1 MMRFLVGR
9 VLQTVLS
16 MLVVISIVFVLTRL
30 SGNPIHLLLDVNATE
45 RDQEILTRYL
55 GLDQPLPVQYA
66 IYVKNLARGDLGQ
79 SILSRRPVAEHI
91 WERLPATVELGFVA
105 MFLSVLIGVPLGV
118 YSAVRRGGIMDG
130 AARVFAVLGQSM
142 PTFWLGLM
150 LILFF
155 GVVLGVL
162 PAGGRGGL
170 LHLILPAF
178 TLGYFT
184 SAAILRLTR
193 SAMLE
198 VLGSDYIKFARL
210 KGLHEQVV
218 LWKHGLKN
226 ALLPV
231 VTFAVMLFVQFLGGA
246 VVTETVFAW
255 PGLGR
260 LILESITT
268 RDYPIVQAGVLVLSA
283 LYLTGNL
290 FVDVLYSYL
299 NPLLQHPRGARL
311 RRALSA
317 LPRSAEPHR
326 RRHHPEADSPGVDGA
341 RRRKP
346 PARDRSLRTR
356 RAQPGRPRQPHLADR
371 VPRGDRRGGH
381 ARHGPRPDLRLPR
394 RRRRQRADA
403 ADRHR
408 AVAPDGL
415 DRGRAGGGLR
425 AELSQR
431 HPGHC
436 ALALAALRA
445 PDPWRD
451 SGDQGAGLRRARDRG
466 RTLERLDHPAAHLP
480 QRGADLAGHLHP
492 AGGLRD
498 PPGGHVELSRRRCPA
513 PESCLGPDDRRWP
526 RVPGDGLV
534 DLVLSGDRNAL
545 DGSGRQPD
553 GRLAARLSRSKAQA
567 GGRARGRAGRAGT
580 RAGGARRRA
589 SGGARRRGS
598 CRRRVASPDL
608 EATQTLRILG
618 GNGMK

>member
-1 MMRFLVGR
+1 MVRYLIGR

-55 GLDQPLPVQYA
+55 GLDRPLPVQYA
-66 IYVKNLARGDLGQ
+66 IYVRNLARGDLGQ
-79 SILSRRPVAEHI
+79 SILSRRPVVEHI

-118 YSAVRRGGIMDG
+118 YSAVRRGGILDG

-155 GVVLGVL
+155 AVVLGLL

-170 LHLILPAF
+170 SHLILPAF

-299 NPLLQHPRGARL
+299 NPRI
-311 RRALSA
+311 RRA
-317 LPRSAEPHR
+317 
-326 RRHHPEADSPGVDGA
+326 GA
-341 RRRKP
+341 
-346 PARDRSLRTR
+346 
-356 RAQPGRPRQPHLADR
+356 
-371 VPRGDRRGGH
+371 
-381 ARHGPRPDLRLPR
+381 
-394 RRRRQRADA
+394 
-403 ADRHR
+403 
-408 AVAPDGL
+408 
-415 DRGRAGGGLR
+415 
-425 AELSQR
+425 
-431 HPGHC
+431 
-436 ALALAALRA
+436 
-445 PDPWRD
+445 
-451 SGDQGAGLRRARDRG
+451 
-466 RTLERLDHPAAHLP
+466 
-480 QRGADLAGHLHP
+480 
-492 AGGLRD
+492 
-498 PPGGHVELSRRRCPA
+498 
-513 PESCLGPDDRRWP
+513 
-526 RVPGDGLV
+526 
-534 DLVLSGDRNAL
+534 
-545 DGSGRQPD
+545 
-553 GRLAARLSRSKAQA
+553 
-567 GGRARGRAGRAGT
+567 
-580 RAGGARRRA
+580 
-589 SGGARRRGS
+589 
-598 CRRRVASPDL
+598 
-608 EATQTLRILG
+608 
-618 GNGMK
+618 